1 MTRLTMLIAVVG
13 MLVTGSS
20 GAETAWEKI
29 APYFSPPAKFA
40 GDFGEYRSPLVFDG
54 GKRVKSVADWR
65 KRRKEILD
73 AWHKVMGAWPALV
86 EKPTVE
92 TVQTKRRDGFTQKTV
107 RVDIAAGRKTNG
119 YLLVP
124 DGPGRRPAVLV
135 VYYDPETGAG
145 LKPGQTG
152 RDFGYALTKRGF
164 VTLSIGWPR
173 AEARATAGHV
183 QPLSYLAYVA
193 ANCYEAMARLGE
205 VDPKRIGV
213 TGHSFGGK
221 WAMLA
226 ACLYEKFACAAV
238 SDPGIV
244 FDEKRGNVNYWD
256 PWYLGYEAG
265 RTRKRGLP
273 SKGNPAIGAYK
284 RLVDAGRDL
293 HELHALMAPR
303 PFFVSGGA
311 EDAPRRWKA
320 LNHTIAVN
328 RLLGCRHRVG
338 MTNRKGHSPTPES
351 NEQLYGFFE
360 HFLNVKGAAAVKSTR
375 AERRR

>member
-1 MTRLTMLIAVVG
+1 MNRPVMLVAVVAALAVRLIA
-13 MLVTGSS
+13 
-20 GAETAWEKI
+20 AETAWEKI

-40 GDFGEYRSPLVFDG
+40 GDFGEYRSPLVFDN
-54 GKRVKSVADWR
+54 GKRVRSAADWR

-73 AWHKVMGAWPALV
+73 AWHKVMGAWPPLV
-86 EKPTVE
+86 EKPTIE
-92 TVQTKRRDGFTQKTV
+92 TVDTKRREDFTQRTV

-124 DGPGRRPAVLV
+124 DGRGRRPAVLV

-145 LKPGQTG
+145 LKPGKTG

-173 AEARATAGHV
+173 AEATAKAADL

-193 ANCYEAMARLGE
+193 ANCYGAMARLGE

-265 RTRKRGLP
+265 RKRKRGLP

-284 RLVDAGRDL
+284 RLVDGGRDL

-311 EDAPRRWKA
+311 EDGPRRWKA
-320 LNHTIAVN
+320 LNHAVAVN
-328 RLLGCRHRVG
+328 RVLGCRNRVA
-338 MTNRKGHSPTPES
+338 MTNRKGHSPTSES
-351 NEQLYGFFE
+351 NEQLYRFFE
-360 HFLNVKGAAAVKSTR
+360 YFLTGGGRGSLESR
-375 AERRR
+375 GDGE